1 MVSNVAGVL
10 LAIIEVNTMRCNLYS
25 MVQASVL
32 WREYT
37 VLRVKLQ
44 GFLRKKRNS
53 LIGLGLFLVGLCVVY
68 ITGKVS

>member
-10 LAIIEVNTMRCNLYS
+10 LAIIEVNTMRRSLYS
-25 MVQASVL
+25 MVQSSVL

-53 LIGLGLFLVGLCVVY
+53 LSGLGLFLVELCVVY